1 MGGEEDGKARSQTA
15 EAATVCDQSV
25 DAGRRAGQTADA
37 PTSDSADLM
46 RKRGDGG
53 MGMRFDLETS
63 YTIRERIGNAP
74 FAVLPI
80 GAVEA
85 HGPHL
90 PLGTDNVLAAWLA
103 RELAERGGGL
113 LLPLLPYGQVWSLA
127 SFPGSVGISNGTIVS
142 LVTEIG
148 RHLHAQGVNKLAIVN
163 GHLGNAAALKEASRR
178 LYEDVPR
185 LKTFVFFYP
194 GTSDVIRR
202 VCESPRPHK
211 DYFHACEIETSCM
224 LHAAPEL
231 VDMGKA
237 IDDVPDIPDT
247 VDMTPTPWETFTSTA
262 VLGKA
267 TLADAAKGRAILE
280 QAVSVMLKALNS
292 PPPAAADAKA
302 NANEPTSKTGG
313 AAEDGYGG
321 PI

>member
-1 MGGEEDGKARSQTA
+1 MAMA
-15 EAATVCDQSV
+15 V
-25 DAGRRAGQTADA
+25 
-37 PTSDSADLM
+37 
-46 RKRGDGG
+46 RKRDDGG
-53 MGMRFDLETS
+53 MRMRFDHETS
-63 YTIRERIGNAP
+63 YTIRERIAKAP

-127 SFPGSVGISNGTIVS
+127 SFPGSVGISNGTVVS

-163 GHLGNAAALKEASRR
+163 GHLGNGAALKEASRR

-247 VDMTPTPWETFTSTA
+247 VEMTPTPWETFTATA

-267 TLADAAKGRAILE
+267 TLADAEKGRAILE
-280 QAVSVMLKALNS
+280 RAVSVMLNALNS
-292 PPPAAADAKA
+292 PPPQAAKTKE
-302 NANEPTSKTGG
+302 NAHRPTPDSERAAGDGDGG
-313 AAEDGYGG
+313 SV
-321 PI
+321 